1 MKAKFKS
8 TKVLSQLEQKILLTE
23 KKEGK
28 KMINE
33 KEEYKKCKYCIHY
46 KKGACSIT
54 SCPYLMERV
63 RLGQIRYQVFLT
75 NSFQQYTHP
84 SFKRRLKHLRNLFS
98 DDLFSSSM
106 HKSRF
111 QKVCREQ
118 QIVYETSNPSKIAIL
133 FLLTADNV
141 LWTIGKNAVQI
152 NTIDFKKMDI
162 VDIHADGY
170 ALFQVAK
177 KISEGKE
184 YTQLEEFGDETL
196 ITDSTFK
203 SVINGILI
211 AKHGLAFMDLK
222 NKQGGTICS
231 LN

>member
-1 MKAKFKS
+1 MMSTPNFK
-8 TKVLSQLEQKILLTE
+8 E
-23 KKEGK
+23 KKEDK

-46 KKGACSIT
+46 KRGACSIT

-63 RLGQIRYQVFLT
+63 GLGQIHYKVFQA
-75 NSFQQYTHP
+75 NSFQQYSNP
-84 SFKRRLKHLRNLFS
+84 FFKRRLSKLKKTFG

-111 QKVCREQ
+111 QKVCKEQ

-133 FLLTADNV
+133 FLMTADNV
-141 LWTIGKNAVQI
+141 LWTMGKNGVQM
-152 NTIDFKKMDI
+152 NTIDFKQMDI

-177 KISEGKE
+177 KIGEGKE

-196 ITDSTFK
+196 ITDNTFK
-203 SVINGILI
+203 SIINGILI
-211 AKHGLAFMDLK
+211 AKHGIAFMNLK